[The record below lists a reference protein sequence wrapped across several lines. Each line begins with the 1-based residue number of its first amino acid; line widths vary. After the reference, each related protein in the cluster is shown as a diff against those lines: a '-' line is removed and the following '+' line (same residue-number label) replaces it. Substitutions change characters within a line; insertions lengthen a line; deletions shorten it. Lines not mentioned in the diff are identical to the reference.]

1 MLDRDSGYE
10 TIGEWFGCDAE
21 TVRKFCQEHKLIPA
35 KAAALA
41 NERFELRQ
49 AAPTDEEPAISETA
63 MEEEDRG
70 SEDEPDDADNVQE
83 QTPVKAAP
91 SPPHRLTVRNLV
103 TPAGED
109 STLLPDDWPDIQTML
124 AKGMTPR
131 AIAGDYDVEI
141 DELQAF
147 IDEQSE
153 KARQAPKESSR
164 GKPARRS
171 STRWAARLNG

>member
-21 TVRKFCQEHKLIPA
+21 TVRKFCHEHKLIPA

-49 AAPTDEEPAISETA
+49 AAPTDEEPAVSETA
-63 MEEEDRG
+63 VEEEDRG
-70 SEDEPDDADNVQE
+70 TEDEPDDADNVQE

-91 SPPHRLTVRNLV
+91 SPPHRLTVAH
-103 TPAGED
+103 PGYAGRRED
-109 STLLPDDWPDIQTML
+109 STLLPDDWLDIQTML

-153 KARQAPKESSR
+153 KARQAAKESSR
-164 GKPARRS
+164 GKPAPLLDAVGG
-171 STRWAARLNG
+171 AA